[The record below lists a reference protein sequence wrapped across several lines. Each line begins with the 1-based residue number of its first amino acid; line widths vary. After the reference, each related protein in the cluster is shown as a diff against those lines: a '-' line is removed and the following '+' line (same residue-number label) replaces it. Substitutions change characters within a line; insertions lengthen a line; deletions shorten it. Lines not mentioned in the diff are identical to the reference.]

1 MKQPEKSRGN
11 PREPDCPHGRGPAGG
26 PVRRDGEPDGS
37 LRGRGGEGFWVCWVL
52 KQLFSIEA
60 FSGRLLF
67 KGGTSLSKIFR
78 AINRFSEDIDLAV
91 DYAAL
96 GFTGLRDPR
105 RQGLSRTKQTKLL
118 AEMLRDCQ
126 RYIAS
131 GFISEFRT
139 RCQAALGTDGNW
151 STAIDDR
158 DPHVVRFHYPTSI
171 AARLAYI
178 APQVVLELGTHAEF
192 IPRDEFSIRP
202 FAAEEF
208 PRLFVEPE
216 VRVTALLAKRTFW
229 EKATMLHAQYHRG
242 PGKPVLARY
251 SRHYYDVAML
261 SQTPIKDEALADLQ
275 LLRDV
280 VRHKETLYPAAWARY
295 DLAVPGSLKL
305 APAGAGVSALKQGY
319 RDMAMMIFGD
329 PPRFESVME
338 KLTALEGEVNAL
350 ASA

>member
-1 MKQPEKSRGN
+1 MNGIARIPRNQRADLFGETADRMGLSGAIVEK
-11 PREPDCPHGRGPAGG
+11 D
-26 PVRRDGEPDGS
+26 
-37 LRGRGGEGFWVCWVL
+37 FWVCWVL
-52 KQLFSIEA
+52 KQLFSIQA

-96 GFTGLRDPR
+96 GFTGPRDPR
-105 RQGLSRTKQTKLL
+105 REGLSRTRQTKLL
-118 AEMLRDCQ
+118 AEMLRHCQ
-126 RYIAS
+126 RYI
-131 GFISEFRT
+131 GGDFIREFHA
-139 RCQAALGTDGNW
+139 RCAEALDMDGNW
-151 STAIDDR
+151 SAAIDER
-158 DPHVVRFHYPTSI
+158 DPHVVRFHYPPAI

-208 PRLFVEPE
+208 PHLFAEPE

-229 EKATMLHAQYHRG
+229 EKATILHAEYYRR
-242 PGKPVLARY
+242 PGKPVPARY

-261 SQTPIKDEALADLQ
+261 AETPIKDEALADLQ

-280 VRHKETLYPAAWARY
+280 VRHKETFYPAAWARY

-305 APAGAGVSALKQGY
+305 APPAARL
-319 RDMAMMIFGD
+319 
-329 PPRFESVME
+329 PPSSKTIGTWKR
-338 KLTALEGEVNAL
+338 
-350 ASA
+350 